1 MPKDSRQDIHAML
14 QSSFGDSLER
24 DRWVKLLCC
33 LGGSSTH
40 PAASALLEEFGES
53 EISVKHF
60 LDLLYGPEAV
70 QDDAPEAVSAE
81 YGYEEPKHLAS
92 FLNAADI
99 RLVRVAFLKKLHR
112 LGQAMPRR
120 QEAERAY
127 VELRSHVTTALVT
140 PEELTAWAEAEQ
152 NCHRIISVSHAW
164 ESQEHP
170 DPHNYQLGL
179 LAEHL
184 KETDWVF
191 YDYLSLYQSSCDED
205 QERSFRAGMKHMHLL
220 YSHEGTSTVRIEGLT
235 PKECQKKDLDTVQV
249 YSRKLGRVAP
259 VRIKDLVLND
269 VPYASRGWCVTE
281 REWSATRSTSRA
293 SARLSRAGLAPE
305 EHNQAPTPPVLFRDR
320 VSKSVGNKLHF
331 TRRGDVDPV
340 LKLQATVYRDKA
352 RSHKNLSMSHLDRTQ
367 FGIFLDALKD
377 YSQLERLQLKHC
389 EIEAAALCK
398 AIEASPI
405 TAVQLEG
412 IDTSQAVE
420 VVKGLMHEKMRLIS
434 VDACGLRGA
443 EVANLVQELMG
454 LEGRQLPQLNLNGF
468 DMEELDL
475 VEAVRS
481 VKDLTGASEL
491 DHKSALI
498 QVCDTWLGLPA
509 ELQEKIGATA
519 TKAILQ
525 AHFLGN
531 LKLDLEEKVLGDAGV
546 QGLTEGLRGLSQL
559 QQLTLNLWNN
569 NIGDASAR
577 GLAEGLRGLAQLQQL
592 TLGLSHTGLGDAG
605 VQGLT
610 EGLRGLSQLQQL
622 TLNLWNNN
630 IGDASARGLAEGL
643 RGLAQLQQLTLGLSH
658 TGLGA
663 AGAQGLAK
671 GLCFLVQL
679 QQLTLNLFDNK
690 IGDAG
695 VQGLT
700 EGLRGLSQL
709 QQLTLNLWNNNIG
722 DAGAHILA
730 EGLRGLVQLR
740 QLTLHL
746 PFNEI
751 GVASAQTLAEG
762 LQGLTQLQ
770 QLTLDLRNNGLGDA
784 GVQGLTEGLRGLA
797 QLHQLTLNLRNNRLG
812 DAGAQTLAEG
822 LRGLAQLQLV
832 LNLRNNRLGE
842 RAKEEVL
849 ALLNSLPKKEIEI

>member
-1 MPKDSRQDIHAML
+1 M
-14 QSSFGDSLER
+14 
-24 DRWVKLLCC
+24 V
-33 LGGSSTH
+33 
-40 PAASALLEEFGES
+40 
-53 EISVKHF
+53 
-60 LDLLYGPEAV
+60 
-70 QDDAPEAVSAE
+70 DDAPEAVSAE

-249 YSRKLGRVAP
+249 YSRKLGRVAQ

-340 LKLQATVYRDKA
+340 LKLQATVYRDKV

-367 FGIFLDALKD
+367 FGVFLDALKD

-475 VEAVRS
+475 AEAVRS
-481 VKDLTGASEL
+481 VKDLTGAAFEL
-491 DHKSALI
+491 NHKSALI

-722 DAGAHILA
+722 DAGA
-730 EGLRGLVQLR
+730 
-740 QLTLHL
+740 
-746 PFNEI
+746 
-751 GVASAQTLAEG
+751 
-762 LQGLTQLQ
+762 
-770 QLTLDLRNNGLGDA
+770 
-784 GVQGLTEGLRGLA
+784 
-797 QLHQLTLNLRNNRLG
+797 
-812 DAGAQTLAEG
+812 QTLAEG

-842 RAKEEVL
+842 QAKEEVL